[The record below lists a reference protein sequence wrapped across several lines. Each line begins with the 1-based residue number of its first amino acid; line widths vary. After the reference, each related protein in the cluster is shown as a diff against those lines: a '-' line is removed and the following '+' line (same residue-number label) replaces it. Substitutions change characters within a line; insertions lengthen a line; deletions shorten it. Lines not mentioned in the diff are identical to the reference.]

1 MSITRQVIG
10 MARAT
15 HFGPT
20 VLVVSISFIL
30 SITQLSAVKS
40 FWIAVAILAG
50 QCVVGWTNDL
60 IDHPL
65 DRAAGR
71 VKKPLVGE
79 SVNRKQLQLGIA
91 FAHTLAVLLS
101 FLGALG
107 IKGGLLHML
116 GLASATIYNFGAK
129 STWFSALPYAF
140 SFGAMPWA
148 IYLAAHK
155 NPPTW
160 LVIDFVLVSMSFHFL
175 NVIKDLEWDRTQ
187 AVLGLPQRIGKRG
200 SAVTAALLIAAA
212 TLVLLVN
219 SLQTT

>member
-1 MSITRQVIG
+1 MSLIRQVVG

-40 FWIAVAILAG
+40 FWIAAAILAG

-71 VKKPLVGE
+71 VKKPLVGD
-79 SVNRKQLQLGIA
+79 SVSPKQLQLGIVIA
-91 FAHTLAVLLS
+91 LTLAVLLS
-101 FLGALG
+101 FLGPLG
-107 IKGGLLHML
+107 VKGGFLHML
-116 GLASATIYNFGAK
+116 GLGSATIYNFGAK
-129 STWFSALPYAF
+129 STWFSAVPYAI

-148 IYLAAHK
+148 IYSAAHK
-155 NPPTW
+155 NPPVW
-160 LVIDFVLVSMSFHFL
+160 LVTDFVLVSMSFHFL

-187 AVLGLPQRIGKRG
+187 AVLGFPQRIGKRASFG
-200 SAVTAALLIAAA
+200 VAIALLVIASS
-212 TLVLLVN
+212 VLFRR
-219 SLQTT
+219 